1 MDTKK
6 VIHFSAH
13 NHPDFTGKLIPIGT
27 ESNFY
32 NMDGTKVLN
41 PPPFKQL
48 NPGNRSGALLKKDT
62 DVLYE
67 QYEFFY
73 EVVNETC
80 PPVPPKPVEPKA
92 EPKKSSSGI
101 KPHHVILIIVN
112 AFVLCLLLVFLLGHN
127 RQSKTA
133 NRNYLTFNEVLT
145 KLNND
150 GYRVVESRWLN
161 ANESYA
167 KTIRTDT
174 RFKIVGSNDFMFRDG
189 SKVPNEIIVKGNEL
203 VDVGSSPAAY
213 SLKVRGITS
222 NTRIALLYKM
232 DNGID
237 LFKIFTKRID
247 AIVDAIIGFVGIL
260 FWLMVIALAVVS
272 FIFEIILI
280 YRAFFGKAKEVP
292 QGKCKKPEPK
302 KAPAKC

>member
-1 MDTKK
+1 MNTKQ
-6 VIHFSAH
+6 VIHFNAH
-13 NHPDFTGKLIPIGT
+13 NHPDYTGQLIPIGT

-41 PPPFKQL
+41 PAPFKQL
-48 NPGNRSGALLKKDT
+48 NSGNRGGALLKKDT
-62 DVLYE
+62 NLLYE
-67 QYEFFY
+67 EYEFIY
-73 EVVNETC
+73 EGKT
-80 PPVPPKPVEPKA
+80 PPVPPTTPTPKPKA
-92 EPKKSSSGI
+92 EPKKASSGI
-101 KPHHVILIIVN
+101 KPHHVVLIIVN

-145 KLNND
+145 KLNDD

-161 ANESYA
+161 ANESYT
-167 KTIRTDT
+167 KTIRTDI
-174 RFKIVGSNDFMFRDG
+174 RFKIIGSNDFMFRDG
-189 SKVPNEIIVKGNEL
+189 SKVPNEIIIKGNEL
-203 VDVGSSPAAY
+203 VDVGSSQADY

-237 LFKIFTKRID
+237 LFKVFTKRID
-247 AIVDAIIGFVGIL
+247 AVVDAIIGFVGIL

-272 FIFEIILI
+272 FIFEVILI
-280 YRAFFGKAKEVP
+280 YKAFFGKAKEVP
-292 QGKCKKPEPK
+292 QNKGKKPEPK